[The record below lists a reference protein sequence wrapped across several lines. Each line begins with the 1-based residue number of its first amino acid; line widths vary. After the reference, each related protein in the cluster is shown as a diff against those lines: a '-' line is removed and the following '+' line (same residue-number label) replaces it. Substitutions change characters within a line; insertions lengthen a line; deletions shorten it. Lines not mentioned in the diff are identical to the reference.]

1 MNCFHFEKGNCHPQ
15 NSRGKKSNKGNSLN
29 VRIFSPQKTIRNNRQ
44 LYNQYLWK
52 YKALKPTNILNAH
65 LKGFW

>member
-1 MNCFHFEKGNCHPQ
+1 MLDFPPTKKKKHNRGN
-15 NSRGKKSNKGNSLN
+15 NG
-29 VRIFSPQKTIRNNRQ
+29 Q

-52 YKALKPTNILNAH
+52 HKALKPTNILNAN